1 MRTLLVAVVLLAGC
15 NDRIP
20 WAPPPV
26 ADDGCEQAWARL
38 AELGCPEATSPKGTS
53 YATVC
58 RNAAANGVRLK
69 GASNVGCLRDSR
81 DCAEAGACL

>member
-1 MRTLLVAVVLLAGC
+1 MRALLVAVVLLAGC

-26 ADDGCEQAWARL
+26 AEDGCEQAWTRL
-38 AELGCPEATSPKGTS
+38 AELGCAEATSPKGSS

-58 RNAAANGVRLK
+58 RHAAADGVRFK
-69 GASNVGCLRDSR
+69 GAQNVGCLRDSR
-81 DCAEAGACL
+81 DCTEARTCL